1 MVDNLEILPKTV
13 REILQTDNSGILDLC
28 KAGDIKLRQNEKG
41 LTYFTNEDIR
51 ILKRIQEVQNK
62 VKYQEEKSFKLKN
75 NLKKLPAK
83 KQDSLQRK
91 EKEKKEES
99 ILLLKQITSAVK
111 NIEDG
116 FYNKFALL
124 LENKLDDK
132 LEEKLGG
139 IDEVILELVR
149 SKSEAE
155 QMRKTI
161 AENTKEI
168 YSLKNELSSY
178 KKVFGKFYIK
188 EEIQDEFDV

>member
-1 MVDNLEILPKTV
+1 MVDSLEILPKTV

-41 LTYFTNEDIR
+41 LTYFTNEDVK

-62 VKYQEEKSFKLKN
+62 AKYHEEKSYKLKN
-75 NLKKLPAK
+75 NLRKLPAK
-83 KQDSLQRK
+83 KHNDMQQT
-91 EKEKKEES
+91 EKEKKDES

-149 SKSEAE
+149 AKSEAE

-168 YSLKNELSSY
+168 YSLKNELSTY